1 VVLEVWRQR
10 RGPKAGSDVFMD
22 ENLPFLMD
30 ENLPL
35 QSENTEDEEDEGDVE
50 AMTVDAVISS
60 PEQHQSDEPDVLDA
74 VAVTASP
81 EQHQSDEP
89 DVLDAVA
96 VTASLAPSAPPTSVP
111 ITQPPSK
118 KTAIATKS
126 GLPMRGTLTDRPTN
140 IITHASR
147 RVR

>member
-74 VAVTASP
+74 VA
-81 EQHQSDEP
+81 
-89 DVLDAVA
+89 
-96 VTASLAPSAPPTSVP
+96 ASLAPSAPPTSVP
-111 ITQPPSK
+111 IAQPPSK

>member
-1 VVLEVWRQR
+1 MVLEVWRQR

-74 VAVTASP
+74 VV
-81 EQHQSDEP
+81 
-89 DVLDAVA
+89 VA
-96 VTASLAPSAPPTSVP
+96 ASLAPSAPPTSVP